1 MERIK
6 KITLRVNQNEK
17 VFYEYNGEKFDTETE
32 VLRRIFKDQ
41 GELYEKVYNV
51 DRETAKLVEWHPED
65 KDFDTDSEG
74 WQNFLRDEGRIHKE
88 EIVEEFSI
96 EEFVHNYTGF

>member
-1 MERIK
+1 MEKVRK
-6 KITLRVNQNEK
+6 VTLKINQNIK
-17 VFYEYNGEKFDTETE
+17 VFYEYNGEKFDTEVE

-51 DRETAKLVEWHPED
+51 DRRTAQLVKWHPED
-65 KDFDTDSEG
+65 KDFDTDCEG
-74 WQNFLRDEGRIHKE
+74 WQNFLRDEGQIHKE

-96 EEFVHNYTGF
+96 EEFVHNYVGF